1 MHGFG
6 KVVSLDGETKEG
18 LFEDDKLIPNNEVS
32 YDPKSKM
39 AQQFNENDYTIPS
52 Q

>member
-6 KVVSLDGETKEG
+6 KVVSLDGDAKEG
-18 LFEDDKLIPNNEVS
+18 LFEDDKLMANNEVS

-39 AQQFNENDYTIPS
+39 AQQFNENDYVVLS